1 MTPRLK
7 QALDQAA
14 VWHAG
19 QSRKYPGVDVPYVSH
34 LAGVAITLTRHRF
47 DEDVVVAGVLHD
59 AVEDTEATLGDIE
72 AGFGPAVAALVEAV
86 TEPDR
91 SAPWE
96 VRKAEYLVRFARNP
110 WPAQAI
116 SLADKI
122 DNLHSIVVCAELYGD
137 PWPMFSRGRGK
148 QLERFAAMQDAA
160 HALPPHPLVVEFDAA
175 LAAVV
180 AL

>member
-19 QSRKYPGVDVPYVSH
+19 QSRKYPGIDVPYLSH

-47 DEDVVVAGVLHD
+47 CEDVVVAGVLHD
-59 AVEDTEATLGDIE
+59 AVEDTDATLRDIE
-72 AGFGPAVAALVEAV
+72 AGYGAAVATLVEAV

-91 SAPWE
+91 SAAWE
-96 VRKAEYLVRFARNP
+96 VRKAEYLERFIGNP
-110 WPAQAI
+110 WEAQAI
-116 SLADKI
+116 TLADKI
-122 DNLHSIVVCAELYGD
+122 DNLQSIVVCAQEHGD
-137 PWPMFSRGRGK
+137 PWAMFSRGRDK
-148 QLERFAAMQDAA
+148 QLERFGALQAAA
-160 HALPPHPLVVEFDAA
+160 HALPSHPLVGELDAA

-180 AL
+180 VL